1 MFVAD
6 SLSRPNEAKSAASV
20 KHCAAVE
27 YYIDSIC
34 EDLVPDIHEIEA
46 FEAAVTD
53 EVTVKFKQYLVEGW
67 PRNQQ
72 S

>member
-1 MFVAD
+1 M
-6 SLSRPNEAKSAASV
+6 

-46 FEAAVTD
+46 FEATVTD
-53 EVTVKFKQYLVEGW
+53 DVAVKFKQYLVEGW
-67 PRNQQ
+67 RRNKQ

>member
-1 MFVAD
+1 MIA
-6 SLSRPNEAKSAASV
+6 SL

-46 FEAAVTD
+46 FEATVTY
-53 EVTVKFKQYLVEGW
+53 EVAVKFKQYLVESW
-67 PRNQQ
+67 PRNKQ